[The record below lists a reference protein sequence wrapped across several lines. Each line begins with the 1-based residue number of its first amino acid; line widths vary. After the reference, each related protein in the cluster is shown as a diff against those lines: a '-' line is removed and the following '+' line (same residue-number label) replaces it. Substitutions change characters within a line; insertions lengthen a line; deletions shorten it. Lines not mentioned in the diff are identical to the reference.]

1 MKRLIELTK
10 EDAFTLNEMFSLI
23 VEAKQTLETQ
33 FGEFKKG
40 ILIDEDGHLRT
51 KKGDLLSFFGEYEKY
66 RGWYTPILK
75 NQLSVYYVLEEYLIK
90 CFKGELVETD
100 MDIPFVKH
108 ILITD
113 VDVKKDPTFVYNI
126 DKYIDFYTNNE
137 NNVELKSIAHNVLN
151 NNRELSERYWYSF
164 GTYNILAQLTRNDKN
179 GSREELLNYTLGL
192 NGECGELT
200 DIIKKWLFH
209 GKQLNIAD
217 ILYELG
223 DVLFYLTNIAALF
236 GFSLEDVA
244 VNNNYKL
251 LKRYKKGFSEKA
263 SNNRI
268 EDRVNNENNKDIK

>member
-1 MKRLIELTK
+1 
-10 EDAFTLNEMFSLI
+10 
-23 VEAKQTLETQ
+23 
-33 FGEFKKG
+33 
-40 ILIDEDGHLRT
+40 
-51 KKGDLLSFFGEYEKY
+51 
-66 RGWYTPILK
+66 
-75 NQLSVYYVLEEYLIK
+75 
-90 CFKGELVETD
+90 
-100 MDIPFVKH
+100 MDIPFAKH

-251 LKRYKKGFSEKA
+251 LKRYKKGFNIKD

-268 EDRVNNENNKDIK
+268 EDSITNK